1 MGSLAKISTDE
12 EASLY
17 AMQLGSASVLPMVL
31 KAAIELDLLEIMA
44 KNDGFSGAQ
53 MSPSKLASH
62 LPTKN
67 PDAHVMLDRILRLLA
82 SHSILTCSVRKLP
95 DGDVERLY
103 GLDTV
108 CKYLTNNDDGVS
120 LATHCLLNQDKVL
133 MESWYH
139 LKDAV
144 LEGGIPFDKGYGMP
158 TFVYHGKDQRFANVF
173 NNGMS
178 SHSTI
183 VMKKILE
190 VYNGFEGLS
199 SVVDVGG
206 GIGASLHMIVSNVP
220 TGDAI
225 FLKWVC
231 HDWSDEH
238 CLKLLK
244 NCYDVLPNDGKVIIV
259 ECLVPVAPDS
269 SLLTKQVVHLDC
281 VMMAHTAGG
290 RERTE
295 GERSS
300 ILEELAFDL
309 LRKAF
314 NSPVMSNLDRFIAS
328 KLTHAVTVTSSP
340 AKSLPISSRNRVSQE
355 KMYVD
360 SEAPSLTIQGNGGG
374 SLHIPPQ
381 LLALS
386 ELEFKK
392 AFLLLTYIPGQK
404 RSRDPTNS
412 RGFLSA
418 RSVTGFLSDVYRPAA
433 DRVGKIFMIADDR
446 VQGAVFDL
454 PEDIAKELLENEV
467 PEGNIMSLITKLPP
481 LQDDGPS
488 SDNYGRF
495 SSRDRMPRG
504 GGGSR
509 GSRFGGRGGSS
520 RGRDSWGGD
529 DDRRSRSSGGEGSSW
544 SRGGGGGSRGS
555 SDDWLI
561 GGGSDRRLSSSRA
574 PSRERSFG
582 DQEGNPLGFLCEIQA
597 KAKKEMGLKILVLVE
612 ASEKVILQ
620 PSVSVLL
627 DALEK
632 SISTFR
638 ITNDISACL
647 VSHSCKHKDKHK

>member
-1 MGSLAKISTDE
+1 
-12 EASLY
+12 
-17 AMQLGSASVLPMVL
+17 
-31 KAAIELDLLEIMA
+31 
-44 KNDGFSGAQ
+44 
-53 MSPSKLASH
+53 
-62 LPTKN
+62 
-67 PDAHVMLDRILRLLA
+67 
-82 SHSILTCSVRKLP
+82 
-95 DGDVERLY
+95 
-103 GLDTV
+103 
-108 CKYLTNNDDGVS
+108 
-120 LATHCLLNQDKVL
+120 
-133 MESWYH
+133 
-139 LKDAV
+139 
-144 LEGGIPFDKGYGMP
+144 
-158 TFVYHGKDQRFANVF
+158 
-173 NNGMS
+173 
-178 SHSTI
+178 
-183 VMKKILE
+183 
-190 VYNGFEGLS
+190 
-199 SVVDVGG
+199 
-206 GIGASLHMIVSNVP
+206 
-220 TGDAI
+220 
-225 FLKWVC
+225 
-231 HDWSDEH
+231 
-238 CLKLLK
+238 
-244 NCYDVLPNDGKVIIV
+244 
-259 ECLVPVAPDS
+259 
-269 SLLTKQVVHLDC
+269 
-281 VMMAHTAGG
+281 
-290 RERTE
+290 
-295 GERSS
+295 
-300 ILEELAFDL
+300 
-309 LRKAF
+309 
-314 NSPVMSNLDRFIAS
+314 MSNLDRFIAS
-328 KLTHAVTVTSSP
+328 KLTHALTVTSSP

-433 DRVGKIFMIADDR
+433 DRVGKIFIIADDR

-467 PEGNIMSLITKLPP
+467 PEGNIISLITKLPP

-509 GSRFGGRGGSS
+509 GSRFGSRGGSS

-529 DDRRSRSSGGEGSSW
+529 DDRRSRSSGGGGSSW

-561 GGGSDRRLSSSRA
+561 GGGSDRRSSSSRA
-574 PSRERSFG
+574 PSRERLVNGSVLETEREGSLSFFG
-582 DQEGNPLGFLCEIQA
+582 VLNVNPFVLASIVCIKTVETAVVEETPTPTPTLTLTLIVVRFEDADATARSLDADAEAIVRHQEGNPLGFLCEIQA